1 MNSAFY
7 ELKHEISAD
16 YFTVERNS
24 NFSFPL
30 HMHRCYEIILLIEGS
45 MTIILENQEYI
56 IEAGDMILIK
66 PNFVHGL
73 KTDMTSRH
81 ILCIFLPN

>member
-45 MTIILENQEYI
+45 NDDHT
-56 IEAGDMILIK
+56 
-66 PNFVHGL
+66 
-73 KTDMTSRH
+73 
-81 ILCIFLPN
+81 

>member
-30 HMHRCYEIILLIEGS
+30 HMHRCYTPAVELL
-45 MTIILENQEYI
+45 
-56 IEAGDMILIK
+56 
-66 PNFVHGL
+66 
-73 KTDMTSRH
+73 
-81 ILCIFLPN
+81 